1 MALMD
6 EARRRGLIDQIPTS
20 GMRAPA
26 ADGSQNNPL
35 NTDLGRNVTNTL
47 AALPGAAG
55 VPGAAAQGAGIAARV
70 LGASAPAATAVGQV
84 AQRAAPYAP
93 VAGGAGALY
102 SASSPAS
109 LPAPP
114 AVPTA
119 AAPGTTTSAQPPRT
133 NPFME
138 AALAGP
144 PMSASGSVTRDGN
157 SYSGEPNISGDITIR
172 NPDGSVRAPG
182 GSVTTVPS
190 GSPRSLIEAAGITL
204 GGGTANA
211 PGYSAPA
218 VRHSGNDWQARNDLR
233 NLQVSAS
240 SITNRPEWQSG
251 STTQAWGTR
260 GNTGRADPDGKIA
273 AFNGALAA
281 DVAARGAQPGVDLA
295 AMRENAGLQREGM
308 QQGGANQRSM
318 VQAMLEQQR
327 INQQGEAQGIQ
338 NRGRTIV
345 QALQEQIANEQDPA
359 RRGGIAQR
367 LREIQGQAQPA
378 EWGVQ
383 VTPTTKNVDG
393 STTQGSIVRYNRA
406 TGQTEVV
413 SQGQGGVSPI
423 GENQQA
429 IAIRDNPN
437 LSREQK
443 VEALRKLGYS

>member
-1 MALMD
+1 MALID

-35 NTDLGRNVTNTL
+35 NSDLGRNAMNTL

-109 LPAPP
+109 PPVPP

-240 SITNRPEWQSG
+240 SIMNRPEWNRAGKADVSG
-251 STTQAWGTR
+251 DVAR
-260 GNTGRADPDGKIA
+260 YNA
-273 AFNGALAA
+273 AFNDDLAK
-281 DVAARGAQPGVDLA
+281 RGAQPGMDAA

-327 INQQGEAQGIQ
+327 INQQGEAQGYT
-338 NRGRTIV
+338 NRTNRLV
-345 QALQEQIANEQDPA
+345 EEARNQVAAEQDPA
-359 RRGGIAQR
+359 RRRSLVQYMRDIEGRAEPADPYLVVPGGQQIDPTSQR
-367 LREIQGQAQPA
+367 AYNTPA
-378 EWGVQ
+378 SVF
-383 VTPTTKNVDG
+383 
-393 STTQGSIVRYNRA
+393 NRQ
-406 TGQTEVV
+406 TGQFV
-413 SQGQGGVSPI
+413 QQPGQGGVSPI